1 MMSCVIFCGFRQR
14 EQGKDRMKKIREDNK
29 KMRALPSGIFWQ
41 GSTPG
46 KW

>member
-1 MMSCVIFCGFRQR
+1 
-14 EQGKDRMKKIREDNK
+14 MKKIREDNK

-46 KW
+46 KWQRCHRLVLIHNGQKSL